1 MDSRSNEGRSRLGL
15 AAWIA
20 VVVVMGA
27 TAVFVPLRIIY
38 KQNQTVKAAPN
49 GVVIANFAFSPTPL
63 KVPAGTVVT
72 FKNTDGAVHTATAS
86 DKSFDSGHLDQGA
99 TYKAKITK
107 SVTYFCNIHQYM
119 TGSIEVTS

>member
-1 MDSRSNEGRSRLGL
+1 M
-15 AAWIA
+15 AWLV

-27 TAVFVPLRIIY
+27 TAIFVPLRIIY
-38 KQNQTVKAAPN
+38 KQHQTVEAAPN

-63 KVPAGTVVT
+63 NVAAGTVVT

-86 DKSFDSGHLDQGA
+86 DESFDSGRLEQGG
-99 TYKAKITK
+99 TFKTKITK

-119 TGSIEVTS
+119 TAQIEVGS

>member
-1 MDSRSNEGRSRLGL
+1 METRAGARRSRLGL

-27 TAVFVPLRIIY
+27 TAVFVPIRIIY
-38 KQNQTVKAAPN
+38 KQNQTVRAAPN

-63 KVPAGTVVT
+63 TVAAGTVVT

-86 DKSFDSGHLDQGA
+86 DKSFESGRLVQGA
-99 TYKAKITK
+99 TYKTRITK

-119 TGSIEVTS
+119 TAEIKVGS